1 MLSAS
6 LIMFALRLVDLMEP
20 ATHPRSVQLWMVL
33 PLEPALRPLESAV
46 SSALHVE
53 AQAVR
58 TTPTPSFQHFPPT
71 VQNRQEQLG
80 CLQVEDRF
88 WSSHLHKRQPP
99 RQMTVSVLVIVSMT
113 PIPVA

>member
-33 PLEPALRPLESAV
+33 PLEPALHPLESAV

-71 VQNRQEQLG
+71 QTQTHASTQYARATRL
-80 CLQVEDRF
+80 
-88 WSSHLHKRQPP
+88 SAS
-99 RQMTVSVLVIVSMT
+99 
-113 PIPVA
+113 